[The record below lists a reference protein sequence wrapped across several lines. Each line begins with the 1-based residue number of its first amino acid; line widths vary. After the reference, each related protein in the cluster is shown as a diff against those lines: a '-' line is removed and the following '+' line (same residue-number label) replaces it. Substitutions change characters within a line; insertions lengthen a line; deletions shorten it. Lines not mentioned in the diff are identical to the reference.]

1 MKKLHEEDR
10 EQKSGLFI
18 GSDPLDDVRHRRAA
32 KQDDDDGKDGDS
44 GDDDATDTDKTDTD
58 LTDKGD
64 TRDSD
69 GKD

>member
-1 MKKLHEEDR
+1 MKKVNEEDR
-10 EQKSGLFI
+10 QQKSGLFI
-18 GSDPLDDVRHRRAA
+18 GSDPLQDVRHRSAA
-32 KQDDDDGKDGDS
+32 KQDDDDGKDGDA
-44 GDDDATDTDKTDTD
+44 GDDDATDSDKTDTD